1 MFRSSIADAMRAV
14 ADYVENEMESGS
26 FDIAPGVHEITDRR
40 RAAALHAEQKT
51 AADALRL
58 FATLSETEPVKLAV
72 FVALLRGLPVPDKI
86 KKPAE
91 WAIYDRYGAWMRYE
105 RGPSSPGLQAS
116 K

>member
-1 MFRSSIADAMRAV
+1 MRAV

-91 WAIYDRYGAWMRYE
+91 WAIYDRYGA
-105 RGPSSPGLQAS
+105 
-116 K
+116 